1 MQEGGQSTIQ
11 RHSFIR
17 MSKLPNVRGRITY
30 ISSHA
35 KQENLYAVYET
46 TDCHYWT
53 ELAKCNQQEFEK
65 SNTEGKCIEAR
76 EFIIALPE
84 SFPNLYE
91 PDKLLQ
97 LFTDRFK
104 EKYGVEC
111 VSALH
116 HNKRKTN
123 YHIHLIFSEREL
135 LPEPIEKTATRNMF
149 YNEQGKHVRTKKE
162 IFDENGNVRKGCK
175 IVKKGE
181 VYERNLFTA
190 KDKLFKQENF
200 VDEVKHFYTDLIN
213 LLVKDDKEKLHVFDN
228 SRLYLATKKIGK
240 NNPKAEQIQTDNEMR
255 MRWNCEVDRAIVSGV
270 SETEIQ
276 QIKKKYITDR
286 IRESVDIFGSQPER
300 LGSIIMTAVT
310 ALALLISKV
319 LDKARKLSAKFFEKE
334 VVQMV
339 TEPSE
344 ERTLE
349 KIPQTDKKPKQEHN
363 LLKKLIANPSAQKQE
378 LQSQTQVTEQET
390 PQIPP
395 KPVVSTEAAAYP
407 KLLKIYKELNRQN
420 GIIFDAER
428 ERNELELE
436 RDSLKG
442 FAKLTKKGELQSR
455 IDRKNEEI
463 DLLKVGLSGII
474 KRYGYQNV
482 QEFYQIYRKSYNAY
496 IACKE
501 QVTKWEKTYGD
512 DNQKKSKESVLERLR
527 NPPKKTADYQQQ
539 GILKGKDR
547 GAR

>member
-1 MQEGGQSTIQ
+1 
-11 RHSFIR
+11 

-378 LQSQTQVTEQET
+378 LQSQKQVTEQET

-420 GIIFDAER
+420 RIIFDAER

>member
-1 MQEGGQSTIQ
+1 
-11 RHSFIR
+11 

-162 IFDENGNVRKGCK
+162 LFDENGNVRKGCK

-349 KIPQTDKKPKQEHN
+349 KVPQTDKKPKQEHN
-363 LLKKLIANPSAQKQE
+363 LLKELIANPSAQKQE

-512 DNQKKSKESVLERLR
+512 DNQKQNKESVLERLR

>member
-1 MQEGGQSTIQ
+1 
-11 RHSFIR
+11 
-17 MSKLPNVRGRITY
+17 MSKLPDVRGRITY

-46 TDCHYWT
+46 TDRCYWT
-53 ELAKCNQQEFEK
+53 ELAKCNRQEFEK
-65 SNTEGKCIEAR
+65 SGTEGKCIEAR

-84 SFPNLYE
+84 SFFALYE

-135 LPEPIEKTATRNMF
+135 
-149 YNEQGKHVRTKKE
+149 
-162 IFDENGNVRKGCK
+162 
-175 IVKKGE
+175 
-181 VYERNLFTA
+181 
-190 KDKLFKQENF
+190 
-200 VDEVKHFYTDLIN
+200 
-213 LLVKDDKEKLHVFDN
+213 
-228 SRLYLATKKIGK
+228 
-240 NNPKAEQIQTDNEMR
+240 
-255 MRWNCEVDRAIVSGV
+255 
-270 SETEIQ
+270 
-276 QIKKKYITDR
+276 
-286 IRESVDIFGSQPER
+286 
-300 LGSIIMTAVT
+300 
-310 ALALLISKV
+310 
-319 LDKARKLSAKFFEKE
+319 SAKFFEKE

-363 LLKKLIANPSAQKQE
+363 LLKELIANPSAQKQE

-395 KPVVSTEAAAYP
+395 KPVVSAEAAAYP

-512 DNQKKSKESVLERLR
+512 DNQKQSPLVFVKYNNLLMM
-527 NPPKKTADYQQQ
+527 NTPKYD
-539 GILKGKDR
+539 IIDL
-547 GAR
+547 